1 MATITVSADL
11 LSPPDRIW
19 PQLLNYDRY
28 PEWLVVHD
36 SFASPPPEQPVAGDT
51 FVQRGT
57 LMGMSG
63 ELEWTFEEVVVAR
76 RILITADTPVNA
88 LLRVTFLLEP
98 YRSGSRMTCVYEVIG
113 LRVAGL
119 LIRAANREARRNTL
133 KSLKRLDA
141 LSCAGPSLLEDAG

>member
-19 PQLLNYDRY
+19 PQLLNFGRY
-28 PEWLVVHD
+28 PEWLVVHE
-36 SFASPPPEQPVAGDT
+36 SFAPPPPVQPAPGDT

-57 LMGMSG
+57 LMGMTG
-63 ELEWTFEEVVVAR
+63 ELKWTFEEVVATR

-88 LLRVTFLLEP
+88 RLRVTFLLESH
-98 YRSGSRMTCVYEVIG
+98 RSGTRMTCVYEMIG

-119 LIRAANREARRNTL
+119 LVRAATREARKNTL
-133 KSLKRLDA
+133 MSQTRLDA
-141 LSCAGPSLLEDAG
+141 LAGDPASLLEDAG

>member
-19 PQLLNYDRY
+19 PQLLNFDRY
-28 PEWLVVHD
+28 PDWLVVHD
-36 SFASPPPEQPVAGDT
+36 SFAPPPPVQPAAGDT
-51 FVQRGT
+51 FIHRGT
-57 LMGMSG
+57 LMGMTG
-63 ELEWTFEEVVVAR
+63 ELEWTFEEVVAAR

-88 LLRVTFLLEP
+88 RLRIAFLLEP

-119 LIRAANREARRNTL
+119 LVRAATREARRNTL

-141 LSCAGPSLLEDAG
+141 LAGATANLLEDAG